1 MSVWTERFG
10 KKQAAEEENIN
21 YGFEEEKPTG
31 VTSAPKAG
39 GSALELKIVRPET
52 YDAVGGIAD
61 HLINRRTV
69 VLNLEATNKETAKRI
84 IDFLSGVAYS
94 IGGSI
99 RRVAT
104 NTFVITPNNVDVT
117 GETIG
122 DTRGAAPKT
131 SGGEGGSSDF
141 DF

>member
-10 KKQAAEEENIN
+10 KKQAEEETIGYDFEEENQASA
-21 YGFEEEKPTG
+21 TA
-31 VTSAPKAG
+31 APKVG

-52 YDAVGGIAD
+52 YDAVGSIAD

-99 RRVAT
+99 KRVAT

-122 DTRGAAPKT
+122 ETTKTATKT
-131 SGGEGGSSDF
+131 SGSENGSSDF